1 MRARASAARS
11 EQQDAAHQGG
21 RARHATCSGQDQH
34 ATASDRGRHAT
45 ANGRGQCVTATGAYR
60 CATRAARRPP
70 APPLSERDRDATPDA
85 RGATASR
92 RGAIQGAR
100 DATASAVP
108 SEYGS
113 ARRARGSATA
123 PAGAMALFWCLP
135 CVSASSTC
143 PVPTCPP
150 AWVPASQGAHDPR
163 SARAARRSGALRA
176 GRRAPQGSSARCV
189 CVSWCWYAA
198 RSRGVCAVRPADPKG
213 PEAGTGGG
221 WYPWYLCVPTP
232 SRDPGQQGVHDRGYH
247 QMDLARDC
255 RRLQHLR
262 CLQCALRWPCAGFC

>member
-11 EQQDAAHQGG
+11 EQQDVAHQGG
-21 RARHATCSGQDQH
+21 RARHATCSGQDRH

-45 ANGRGQCVTATGAYR
+45 ANGRGQCATATGAYR

-70 APPLSERDRDATPDA
+70 APPLSARDRDATPGA
-85 RGATASR
+85 RGATVSR

-123 PAGAMALFWCLP
+123 PAGATALFCCLP

-143 PVPTCPP
+143 PIPTCRP

-176 GRRAPQGSSARCV
+176 GRRAPPGSSARCV
-189 CVSWCWYAA
+189 CVVVLVRRAVSRRVRSASSWPEG
-198 RSRGVCAVRPADPKG
+198 SRGGDVRWVVSMVSLCSDSFPG
-213 PEAGTGGG
+213 SWSAG
-221 WYPWYLCVPTP
+221 
-232 SRDPGQQGVHDRGYH
+232 R
-247 QMDLARDC
+247 A
-255 RRLQHLR
+255 
-262 CLQCALRWPCAGFC
+262 